1 MDANR
6 ICGAPV
12 ERTARQAAQCWCAGL
27 FCGKG
32 GYVRSRAFRM
42 DFPRVRVLLSRA
54 QFEEV
59 ALQLDLFDQDQVAEK
74 WRARLAEYRITHPAP
89 VPVKRHAAAS

>member
-12 ERTARQAAQCWCAGL
+12 ERTPRQAAHCWCAGL

-32 GYVRSRAFRM
+32 GYARSRAFRLE
-42 DFPRVRVLLSRA
+42 FPRVRVLESRA
-54 QFEEV
+54 QFEEI
-59 ALQLDLFDQDQVAEK
+59 ALQLDLFDRDQVADK
-74 WRARLAEYRITHPAP
+74 WRARIEEFARRNPAP
-89 VPVKRHAAAS
+89 APARQHARSA